1 MTKRQE
7 ILMWITLAVIAIGY
21 LLLGLASTR

>member
-1 MTKRQE
+1 VTKRQE